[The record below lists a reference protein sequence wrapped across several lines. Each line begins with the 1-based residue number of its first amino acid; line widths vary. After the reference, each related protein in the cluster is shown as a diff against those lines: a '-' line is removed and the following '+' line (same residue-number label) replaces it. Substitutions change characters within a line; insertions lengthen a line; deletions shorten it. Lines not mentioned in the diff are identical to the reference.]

1 VAKIVTV
8 EEMIAIEKEADAA
21 GLTYDQMME
30 NAGKS
35 VADHIL
41 VRWSDIDKCQILVLV
56 GPGNNG
62 GDGLVAGYYLSQAG
76 AKVSYYLLKDRS
88 TDDENFKRVQEA
100 QAQIATYPKD
110 KSFTTLN
117 ALIETSDIIVD
128 GVLGTGFKLPLQETA
143 ARLLGEVK
151 QSLTQIEGG
160 LRVVAIDCP
169 SGMDC
174 NSGEAASECIHADLT
189 VTLAATKIGLLKHPG
204 ADLAGEIVVGDIGLE
219 NVETEIE
226 GIQLE
231 MMDPEIARSWIPT
244 RPSHAHKG
252 TFGRVLIVAG
262 SINYPGAAILAAK
275 GAYRSGAG
283 LVTVAVPEPIYQP
296 LVGVLPE
303 ATWIILPNDQGAIT
317 SAAADVIAESLSS
330 TQALLVGPGFGLE
343 RQSQQFL
350 ARLFSGSEA
359 GERLGFID
367 SKQKDHEITLPPIV
381 LDADA
386 LKLLADLDDWASLIP
401 AKSVLT
407 PHPGEMSVLCGLPVE
422 QIQADRIGAA
432 QHWAHEWGHVLVLKG
447 AFTVV
452 ASPKG
457 STMVVP
463 IATPAL
469 AKAGTGDVLAGVIAS
484 LIAQGLKPYM
494 AAALGAYL
502 HGRAGLITAEV
513 FETTVSIMAG
523 DVVDALP
530 EVFADLLAV

>member
-189 VTLAATKIGLLKHPG
+189 VTLAATKIGLLKHPR
-204 ADLAGEIVVGDIGLE
+204 
-219 NVETEIE
+219 
-226 GIQLE
+226 
-231 MMDPEIARSWIPT
+231 M
-244 RPSHAHKG
+244 
-252 TFGRVLIVAG
+252 
-262 SINYPGAAILAAK
+262 
-275 GAYRSGAG
+275 
-283 LVTVAVPEPIYQP
+283 
-296 LVGVLPE
+296 
-303 ATWIILPNDQGAIT
+303 
-317 SAAADVIAESLSS
+317 
-330 TQALLVGPGFGLE
+330 
-343 RQSQQFL
+343 
-350 ARLFSGSEA
+350 
-359 GERLGFID
+359 
-367 SKQKDHEITLPPIV
+367 SKL
-381 LDADA
+381 
-386 LKLLADLDDWASLIP
+386 
-401 AKSVLT
+401 
-407 PHPGEMSVLCGLPVE
+407 
-422 QIQADRIGAA
+422 R
-432 QHWAHEWGHVLVLKG
+432 
-447 AFTVV
+447 
-452 ASPKG
+452 
-457 STMVVP
+457 
-463 IATPAL
+463 
-469 AKAGTGDVLAGVIAS
+469 
-484 LIAQGLKPYM
+484 
-494 AAALGAYL
+494 
-502 HGRAGLITAEV
+502 
-513 FETTVSIMAG
+513 
-523 DVVDALP
+523 
-530 EVFADLLAV
+530 